1 AFVVFLT
8 CIKEFTRST
17 CNRPAISG
25 SFNKILLYL
34 WADQKRS
41 RPSMS
46 DHRVVTQY
54 RLLFL
59 EHVIS
64 CHSPQPNYSR
74 RADKY
79 FCVAFGEGFGFEQFL
94 KHGTGTLPT
103 NCFDIIQRLSRQSNP
118 AVTQSTDPIG
128 HR

>member
-1 AFVVFLT
+1 
-8 CIKEFTRST
+8 
-17 CNRPAISG
+17 
-25 SFNKILLYL
+25 
-34 WADQKRS
+34 
-41 RPSMS
+41 MS

-74 RADKY
+74 RAAKY
-79 FCVAFGEGFGFEQFL
+79 FCVAFVEGFGFEQFL

-103 NCFDIIQRLSRQSNP
+103 NCFDIIRSSARPTNTAVSFCRRLSTYIS
-118 AVTQSTDPIG
+118 AMTSTVFITV
-128 HR
+128 